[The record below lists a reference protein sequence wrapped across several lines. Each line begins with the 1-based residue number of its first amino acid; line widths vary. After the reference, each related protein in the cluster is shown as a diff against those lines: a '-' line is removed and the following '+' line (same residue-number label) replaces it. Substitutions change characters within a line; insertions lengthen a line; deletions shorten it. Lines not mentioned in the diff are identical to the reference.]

1 MTEKIKDFIKKC
13 LPAIKRG
20 WDAVARTAKQA
31 AELIKRLTAPVI
43 KWAKPYFI
51 RFGEYIEPKLLRALE
66 VTIKKL
72 EAMSADYEERRIA
85 RSKLTKK
92 EKFLR
97 YFHRATAAALVV
109 LGVLYAIG
117 VYHLY
122 LTGGDTPFSRESVGS
137 YLTVL
142 AIPSAITVIMLV
154 INAVLEK
161 RFEKKGDDKYD
172 GIAAAD
178 FKLEA
183 RLERLCAQFD
193 FDNAPTDIK
202 ERIKYQHKREKNS
215 LTVAITV
222 TAITV
227 IYSAAVVFNTARY
240 TVENVNSD
248 IAGAMLPT
256 LLCTAITLG
265 VWSVWS
271 IIRTKSRQEVVFA
284 IKDAIRENKALYLKT
299 ERKERTVSFIHSD
312 TAKNILRALLITAAA
327 VLIAL
332 GIMNGGMADVL
343 AKAIKICTECIGL
356 G

>member
-13 LPAIKRG
+13 LTAVKRG
-20 WDAVARTAKQA
+20 CKAAAKAAKQT
-31 AELIKRLTAPVI
+31 AELIKKLAAPIV

-72 EAMSADYEERRIA
+72 ESMSADYEERRIA

-97 YFHRATAAALVV
+97 YFPRATAAALVV
-109 LGVLYAIG
+109 LGALYAIG

-202 ERIKYQHKREKNS
+202 ERIKYQHKREKNA

-222 TAITV
+222 TVITV